1 METFRKINLNAAE
14 TMANFK
20 IIPVAVL
27 NSVDQGLRIAELLTK
42 YGISAIEI
50 TFRTQVA
57 AQAIAAV
64 NAAFPGMFTG
74 AGTILNC
81 DDLRR
86 AMDAG
91 ARFAVAPGFNPQIVA
106 MARINCIPFVPGIA
120 TPSELEQAYAAGCSF
135 LKFFPAEAA
144 GGVKMLKAMTAPYR
158 HLGIK
163 FMPTGGVTQENVAEY
178 LAIPKV
184 AAVGGTWLTKDPG
197 NCENSIKTAA
207 ELVKKLKS

>member
-27 NSVDQGLRIAELLTK
+27 NSVDQGLRIAEILTRA
-42 YGISAIEI
+42 GIGAMEI
-50 TFRTQVA
+50 TFRTPVA

-64 NAAFPGMFTG
+64 NAAFPGIFAG

-91 ARFAVAPGFNPQIVA
+91 ARFAVAPGFNPQVVA
-106 MARINCIPFVPGIA
+106 MARINCIPFVPGVA
-120 TPSELEQAYAAGCSF
+120 TPSELEQAYAAGCPF

-144 GGVKMLKAMTAPYR
+144 GGTKMLKAMAAPYR

-163 FMPTGGVTQENVAEY
+163 FMPTGGVTPDNVREY
-178 LAIPKV
+178 LAIPEV
-184 AAVGGTWLTKDPG
+184 AAVGGTWLTKNANPEKD
-197 NCENSIKTAA
+197 IKEAA
-207 ELVKKLKS
+207 ELLKNLPA

>member
-91 ARFAVAPGFNPQIVA
+91 ARFAVAPGKNKLHPICTG
-106 MARINCIPFVPGIA
+106 NCNAKRTRTG
-120 TPSELEQAYAAGCSF
+120 LRRRM
-135 LKFFPAEAA
+135 FFP
-144 GGVKMLKAMTAPYR
+144 
-158 HLGIK
+158 
-163 FMPTGGVTQENVAEY
+163 
-178 LAIPKV
+178 
-184 AAVGGTWLTKDPG
+184 
-197 NCENSIKTAA
+197 
-207 ELVKKLKS
+207 